1 MSSELRSTSLS
12 TRLRNSLPAYLFL
25 LPALIIYG
33 TFVLWPIIDNL
44 ALSLTSWRGGTDP
57 RQFVGLRNYTEAFR
71 DPLVLLS
78 LQNNLVWIAGVT
90 VGVVGLALLSA
101 VVLWTTQRGRL
112 LFRTVFF
119 MPAILSLV
127 VTGIIWNW
135 IYNPVFGIL
144 NRVFE
149 AVGLPGLSRGWLG
162 DSETALFSVIVT
174 KIWQGFGWS
183 MVLFLA
189 GLMSI
194 DPDLLDAARIDG
206 TNAWQRFVH
215 VTLPQLRHVTTV
227 VTLIAV
233 IAGFKVFDIIFVM
246 TQGGPGN
253 RTLVMSIYVY
263 RQAFKYDAPGYGA
276 AVSVILTAII
286 MAVSVVY
293 IRLREQ
299 GE

>member
-1 MSSELRSTSLS
+1 VLSGKLRKSLV
-12 TRLRNSLPAYLFL
+12 AYLFL
-25 LPALIIYG
+25 LPALLVYC
-33 TFVLWPIIDNL
+33 TFVLYPIIDNF
-44 ALSLTSWRGGTDP
+44 ALSLTNWQGGTDP
-57 RQFVGLRNYTEAFR
+57 KTFIGLENYLHALR
-71 DPLVLLS
+71 DPMVLLS
-78 LQNNLVWIAGVT
+78 LQNNLVWIVGVT
-90 VGVVGLALLSA
+90 IGVVGLALLSA
-101 VVLWTTQRGRL
+101 MLLWTTDKGRL

-144 NRVFE
+144 NKIFE
-149 AVGLPGLSRGWLG
+149 SIGLSGLSRGWLG

-194 DPDLLDAARIDG
+194 DMDLLDAAKIDG
-206 TNAWQRFVH
+206 ANAWQRFRF
-215 VTLPQLRHVTTV
+215 VTLPQIRHVTTV
-227 VTLIAV
+227 VTLIAI

-253 RTLVMSIYVY
+253 KTLVMSIYIY
-263 RQAFKYDAPGYGA
+263 RQAFKYDAPGYAA
-276 AVSVILTAII
+276 AVSIILAAII
-286 MAVSVVY
+286 LSISVIY
-293 IRLREQ
+293 IRLRER

>member
-1 MSSELRSTSLS
+1 MIASYNALS
-12 TRLRNSLPAYLFL
+12 GRLRKSLVAYLFL
-25 LPALIIYG
+25 LPALLIYC
-33 TFVLWPIIDNL
+33 TFVLYPIIDNF
-44 ALSLTSWRGGTDP
+44 ALSLTNWRGGTDP
-57 RQFVGLRNYTEAFR
+57 KTFVGMENYLHALR
-71 DPLVLLS
+71 DPMVLLS
-78 LQNNLVWIAGVT
+78 LQNNLVWIVGVT

-101 VVLWTTQRGRL
+101 MLLWTTDRGRL

-144 NRVFE
+144 NKIFE
-149 AVGLPGLSRGWLG
+149 SIGLSGLSRGWLG

-194 DPDLLDAARIDG
+194 DMDLLDAAKIDG
-206 TNAWQRFVH
+206 ANSWQRFRF
-215 VTLPQLRHVTTV
+215 VTLPQIRHVTTV
-227 VTLIAV
+227 VTLIAI

-253 RTLVMSIYVY
+253 KTLVMSIYIY
-263 RQAFKYDAPGYGA
+263 RQAFKYDAPGYAA
-276 AVSVILTAII
+276 AVSIILAAII
-286 MAVSVVY
+286 LSISVIY
-293 IRLREQ
+293 IRLRER